1 MKRKRIVEAEEF
13 RLVDSDHN
21 LRLRI
26 STWPTDGQPLIQLFD
41 PNSLPRVSI
50 GVEGGNAHVTLLHS
64 DGNASVGIFMRED
77 GRIGISV
84 TRKSG
89 EKVFFA
95 GVDVNGE
102 AVVQPS
108 TK

>member
-41 PNSLPRVSI
+41 TNSLPRISI
-50 GVEGGNAHVTLLHS
+50 SVAGENAYVTLLHS
-64 DGNASVGIFMRED
+64 DGNASVGLFMRED
-77 GRIGISV
+77 GQIGINIC
-84 TRKSG
+84 RENG

-95 GVDVNGE
+95 GVDINGE
-102 AVVQPS
+102 TVVQAA
-108 TK
+108 T